1 MVFGLANLRL
11 IGTGG
16 LYPVPLT
23 AGFAR
28 RPRKCVFSTRRSQP
42 ENASC
47 GAAFAVQPG
56 VQVRPRY
63 LEVADPLPPFLRG
76 RILIMHLLCLAGAV
90 DYQDQIV
97 KEGNPFKNV
106 RPWLRWIDRGL
117 GLKCLQ
123 QTF

>member
-28 RPRKCVFSTRRSQP
+28 RPRKCVFSTWRPQP

-63 LEVADPLPPFLRG
+63 LEVAGPLPPFRRG
-76 RILIMHLLCLAGAV
+76 RILIKHLLCLGGAV

-97 KEGNPFKNV
+97 KQGHTFKNV
-106 RPWLRWIDRGL
+106 RPWLRWIDRRL
-117 GLKCLQ
+117 GFKCLQ